1 MQLLHENIECLKKLP
16 MFKNLIR
23 ENKKLVKKN
32 KELKQL
38 IKLITRNVDLLSHE
52 PEELNEENIKLE
64 VEGVAIKIEPGTECI
79 LDDEVIFIEKEDK
92 KEVVDLIDELESD
105 TNSDILKGNNIF
117 TEKKYNEK
125 VINVKKYKTDEKNK
139 KQVEVEEE
147 EEEEPDIVFKEVE
160 MTEEEFKKLYES
172 SEEEEVEVEEEE
184 EEVEVVEEEEE
195 EEGEEVEEITINN
208 KLYYTNDKMNGII
221 YDIDENGDVGK
232 EVGKLKNGVHKFKK

>member
-23 ENKKLVKKN
+23 ENKKLMKKN

-92 KEVVDLIDELESD
+92 NEVIDLIDELESD

-117 TEKKYNEK
+117 TEKKYNDK
-125 VINVKKYKTDEKNK
+125 VINVKKYKTDEKK
-139 KQVEVEEE
+139 KTPVKV
-147 EEEEPDIVFKEVE
+147 
-160 MTEEEFKKLYES
+160 
-172 SEEEEVEVEEEE
+172 EEEVEVVEEE
-184 EEVEVVEEEEE
+184 EEVEVGEDEEVEVVEEEEEEEEE

-208 KLYYTNDKMNGII
+208 KLYYTNDKMNGVI
-221 YDIDENGDVGK
+221 YDIDKNGDVGK

>member
-23 ENKKLVKKN
+23 ENKKLMKKN

-92 KEVVDLIDELESD
+92 NEVIDLIDELESD

-117 TEKKYNEK
+117 TEKKYNDK
-125 VINVKKYKTDEKNK
+125 VINVKKYKTDEKK
-139 KQVEVEEE
+139 KPPVKVEEE
-147 EEEEPDIVFKEVE
+147 VEVVE
-160 MTEEEFKKLYES
+160 
-172 SEEEEVEVEEEE
+172 EEEEVEVEED
-184 EEVEVVEEEEE
+184 EEVEVVEEEEEEEEEVGEVEEEEEEE

-208 KLYYTNDKMNGII
+208 KLYYTNDKMNGVI